1 MSSAQ
6 SSRART
12 ERVTPRF
19 RLVRISL
26 LAAVIGLLSGIAA
39 QVLHAMIELVTN
51 IAFYG
56 RVSTE
61 TASPLESPFG
71 PFIILVPAIGGLI
84 IGAMAKYGSPLVRGH
99 GIPEAMQA
107 VLQKRSR
114 IPPKV
119 ALLKPIS
126 AAVSIGSG
134 QPFGAEGPVI
144 QTGAALGSI
153 LGQALRTTA
162 AERKVLLACGAAGG
176 LAAVFGT
183 PVAAIIFTIELLLFE
198 FRARSFIPLAI
209 TSVIATEVHHI
220 ISGGALLFPVDQ
232 IDFGG
237 PVNLMAFL
245 VLGVGA
251 GLLAALLTRLLYLIE
266 DAYHR
271 LPVNTYLWPALGGLF
286 VGLVGYVVP
295 RLGFSGL
302 DVFGPA
308 YDMIG
313 GALRGEFLLGF
324 LLVLLVSKAAVW
336 LVALGSGTSGGTLA
350 PVFLI
355 GAAFGGV
362 FGLVVKAL
370 VPGFDAAPQAFAM
383 AGMAAVFGSGTRA
396 TFASVVF
403 AFEMTQNYESI
414 LPVLFAS
421 VVADVV
427 VNRLTTTSL
436 LTEQL
441 RRSGVLVHHEYEA
454 DPLDMIAIEQVM
466 TRDVVTIP
474 DTMQVGAIIDQ
485 INAQEPRLTRHQAL
499 VIVDADARLRGIVT
513 RGDLVKALRAG
524 QTQMTVLDAGS
535 DEPIVAYPHESVR
548 QGLVRMLNHDIGRL
562 PVVRADDPTRVV
574 GYLSRSNVM
583 AGYMSRLQDE
593 AEQEAGWLPPM
604 PRLIPTGWR
613 DVQR

>member
-1 MSSAQ
+1 MSSTHSTRAQ
-6 SSRART
+6 S
-12 ERVTPRF
+12 ERVIPHF

-26 LAAVIGLLSGIAA
+26 LAALIGLMSGIAA

-51 IAFYG
+51 AAFFG
-56 RVSTE
+56 RISTE
-61 TASPLESPFG
+61 AASPLESPFG

-209 TSVIATEVHHI
+209 TSVIATEVHHL

-237 PVNLMAFL
+237 PVNLIAFL
-245 VLGVGA
+245 VLGVGS
-251 GLLAALLTRLLYLIE
+251 GLVAALLTGLLYRIE
-266 DAYHR
+266 DFYHR

-302 DVFGPA
+302 DVFGPG

-313 GALRGEFLLGF
+313 GALRGEFVLGF
-324 LLVLLVSKAAVW
+324 LLVLLVAKAAVW

-454 DPLDMIAIEQVM
+454 DPLDMVPIGQVM
-466 TRDVVTIP
+466 TRDVVTIA

-485 INAQEPRLTRHQAL
+485 INAQDPRLTRHQAL
-499 VIVDADARLRGIVT
+499 VIIDAEERLRGIVT
-513 RGDLVKALRAG
+513 RGDLMKALRAG
-524 QTQMTVLDAGS
+524 QTGITALEAGS
-535 DEPIVAYPHESVR
+535 DEPIVAYSHESVR

-562 PVVRADDPTRVV
+562 PVVQVDDPTRVV

-583 AGYMSRLQDE
+583 AGYMPRLQDE
-593 AEQEAGWLPPM
+593 FEQEAGWLPPM
-604 PRLIPTGWR
+604 PRFIPTGWR
-613 DVQR
+613 DGRG

>member
-1 MSSAQ
+1 MTQHVSAREP
-6 SSRART
+6 RAA
-12 ERVTPRF
+12 TPRF

-26 LAAVIGLLSGIAA
+26 LAALIGILSGIAA
-39 QVLHAMIELVTN
+39 ELLHVMIALVLN
-51 IAFYG
+51 IAYFG
-56 RVSTE
+56 RVGTE
-61 TASPLESPFG
+61 SPSPLESPFG
-71 PFIILVPAIGGLI
+71 PFIILVPALGGLI

-107 VLQKRSR
+107 ILEKRSR

-126 AAVSIGSG
+126 AAISIGSG

-144 QTGAALGSI
+144 QTGAALGSV

-183 PVAAIIFTIELLLFE
+183 PIAAIIFTIELLLFE

-209 TSVIATEVHHI
+209 TSVIATEVHHMI
-220 ISGGALLFPVDQ
+220 TGGELLFPVGETH
-232 IDFGG
+232 FGG
-237 PVNLMAFL
+237 PLNLFAFL
-245 VLGVGA
+245 ALGVGA
-251 GLLAALLTRLLYLIE
+251 GLVAAGLTRLLYWIE
-266 DAYHR
+266 DLYHR
-271 LPVNTYLWPALGGLF
+271 LPISTYLWPALGGLF
-286 VGLVGYVVP
+286 VGLVGYIGP
-295 RLGFSGL
+295 QLTYGNL
-302 DVFGPA
+302 DIFGPGYA
-308 YDMIG
+308 QIG
-313 GALRGEFLLGF
+313 GALRGEYVLGF
-324 LLVLLVSKAAVW
+324 LLVLFLTKAAVW

-355 GAAFGGV
+355 GAAFGGA

-370 VPGFDAAPQAFAM
+370 FPAMDAAPEAFAM

-454 DPLDMIAIEQVM
+454 DPLDMTSIEQVM

-474 DTMQVGAIIDQ
+474 ATMTVQAIIDR
-485 INAQEPRLTRHQAL
+485 INDHDPRLTRHQAL
-499 VIVDADARLRGIVT
+499 IIVDERQALRGIVT

-524 QTQMTVLDAGS
+524 QTDLTALEAGS
-535 DEPIVAYPHESVR
+535 DEPMVAFPNETVR
-548 QGLVRMLNHDIGRL
+548 AALVRMLNNDIGRL
-562 PVVRADDPTRVV
+562 PVVDPEQPSRVT
-574 GYLSRSNVM
+574 GYLSRANIM
-583 AGYMSRLQDE
+583 AGYMNHLRDE
-593 AEQEAGWLPPM
+593 SEEEPGWLPPI
-604 PRLIPTGWR
+604 PRLGIAEAER
-613 DVQR
+613 HS